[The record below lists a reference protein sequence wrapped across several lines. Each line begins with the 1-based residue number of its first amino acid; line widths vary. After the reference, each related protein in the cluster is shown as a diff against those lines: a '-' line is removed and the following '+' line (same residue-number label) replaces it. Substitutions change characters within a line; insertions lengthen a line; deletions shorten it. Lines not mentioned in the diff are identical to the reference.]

1 MSLKIRLSVRENTF
15 KFVTTKNKITKYYT
29 CQREFHDMLPRARN
43 LMIQSQSEIVVT
55 MYFDF
60 LDSICPSFLLSIS
73 FVSKDMKL
81 QNTIK
86 KIITK

>member
-29 CQREFHDMLPRARN
+29 CQREFHDMLLRARN

-55 MYFDF
+55 VYFDF
-60 LDSICPSFLLSIS
+60 LDSICPTFLLSIS
-73 FVSKDMKL
+73 FVSKDIKL